1 MFDLLGSKDEER
13 TQSWK
18 HYHYGSSD
26 ILKVIGRRRLLWAGH
41 AWRNQNPLLHAM
53 IEQNPVGKKK
63 N

>member
-26 ILKVIGRRRLLWAGH
+26 ILKVIGEEEDYFGL
-41 AWRNQNPLLHAM
+41 AM
-53 IEQNPVGKKK
+53 PGGTKIHYYMQ
-63 N
+63 